1 MTEARPGKRSQV
13 VLFTVHKVLAH
24 AVFGMSQCER
34 LLEWQGSERMSALT
48 LIGGLSSPKPYRL
61 YFGCCKHSAF
71 VIY

>member
-13 VLFTVHKVLAH
+13 VLFAVHGILAY

-48 LIGGLSSPKPYRL
+48 LIGGLSSPKPYRAAL
-61 YFGCCKHSAF
+61 WLL
-71 VIY
+71 

>member
-1 MTEARPGKRSQV
+1 MIEARLGKRFQA
-13 VLFTVHKVLAH
+13 VLFAVHRVLAH
-24 AVFGMSQCER
+24 VVFGMSQCER

-48 LIGGLSSPKPYRL
+48 LIGGLSSPKPHRL